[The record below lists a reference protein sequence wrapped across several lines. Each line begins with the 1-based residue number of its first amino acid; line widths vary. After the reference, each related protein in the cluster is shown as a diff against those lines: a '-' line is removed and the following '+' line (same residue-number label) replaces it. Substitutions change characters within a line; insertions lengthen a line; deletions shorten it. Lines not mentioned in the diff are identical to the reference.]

1 MPKEKQTG
9 GALRRR
15 LVTAL
20 ALMRRQAD
28 AHADEARRA
37 PEDDLKKRAAHAGAA
52 FAMLHARELLK
63 RAMR

>member
-1 MPKEKQTG
+1 MPKEKQTC

-20 ALMRRQAD
+20 ALMRQQAD

-37 PEDDLKKRAAHAGAA
+37 PEDDVRKRTAHAGAA